1 MNLSIYLSGYLG
13 SQLKDTPHSGSHEL
27 FRFGKVSF
35 LPKTTDELLVS
46 MLGLNPHSGLPLAAL
61 IKQGE
66 SAVDQASES
75 FCLLAQPVYL
85 QLQRDSFGLSEVVK
99 PSSAEYE
106 KLTVEFNE
114 HFNEDG
120 ITFIKSQT
128 QQYWFVSFE
137 FPMSVSTYPLQT
149 AIHQNINALQPYG
162 KDAKQLL
169 KVMNQV
175 QMLLHEHPINIVRS
189 EQDEVTI
196 NSLWL
201 SGEGTLPLGVA
212 TSTEFVGAGS
222 LLNGVMTVTD
232 KTPYANLESLL
243 NSTVNQTI
251 AIYEDIHSIE
261 WGKIYQAVKQR
272 KIKQLEI
279 NLPIENSTLH
289 LSMTSWDCW
298 KFWRKPQNIDS
309 LYRKYSMCKN

>member
-1 MNLSIYLSGYLG
+1 MNLSIFLSGYLG
-13 SQLKDTPHSGSHEL
+13 SQLKDTPHSGSSAL
-27 FRFGKVSF
+27 FRYGIVNF
-35 LPKTTDELLVS
+35 LPKTTDELLLT
-46 MLGLNPHSGLPLAAL
+46 MLGLNTHNELPLAAL

-66 SAVDQASES
+66 LAVDQTSTS

-99 PSSAEYE
+99 LSCVEYE
-106 KLTVEFNE
+106 KLSAELNE
-114 HFNEDG
+114 HFNEEG

-128 QQYWFVSFE
+128 QQYWFVSFD
-137 FPMSVSTYPLQT
+137 FPMSVSTHPLQT

-169 KVMNQV
+169 KVINQV
-175 QMLLHEHPINIVRS
+175 QMLLHEHSINIVRS
-189 EQDEVTI
+189 EQGEVTI

-201 SGEGTLPLGVA
+201 SGEGALPLGVA
-212 TSTEFVGAGS
+212 TTLELIGQGS
-222 LLNGVMTVTD
+222 LLKGMMAITD

-243 NSTVNQTI
+243 NGTVNQAI

-261 WGKIYQAVKQR
+261 WDKLYQAVKQR

-279 NLPIENSTLH
+279 SLPIENSTLH
-289 LSMTSWDCW
+289 LSMTPWDCW
-298 KFWRKPQNIDS
+298 KFWRKSQNVDS
-309 LYRKYSMCKN
+309 LYHKYSMCKN

>member
-1 MNLSIYLSGYLG
+1 MNLSIFLSGYLG
-13 SQLKDTPHSGSHEL
+13 SQLKDTPHSGSSAL
-27 FRFGKVSF
+27 FRFGKMSF
-35 LPKTTDELLVS
+35 LPKTTDELLLT
-46 MLGLNPHSGLPLAAL
+46 MLGLNTDNELPLAAL

-66 SAVDQASES
+66 LAVDRTSTS

-99 PSSAEYE
+99 LSSAEYE
-106 KLTVEFNE
+106 KLTAELNE

-120 ITFIKSQT
+120 IYFIKSQT

-149 AIHQNINALQPYG
+149 AIHQNINVLQPYG

-169 KVMNQV
+169 KVINQV

-189 EQDEVTI
+189 EQGEVTI

-201 SGEGTLPLGVA
+201 SGEGVLPLGVA
-212 TSTEFVGAGS
+212 TSAEFVGAGS
-222 LLNGVMTVTD
+222 LLNGVMTITD
-232 KTPYANLESLL
+232 KTSYVSLESLL
-243 NSTVNQTI
+243 NGKVNQAI

-261 WGKIYQAVKQR
+261 WDKLYQAVKQR

-289 LSMTSWDCW
+289 LSMTPWDCW
-298 KFWRKPQNIDS
+298 KFWRKSQNVDS
-309 LYRKYSMCKN
+309 LYHKYSTCKN